1 MEIGGIP
8 PVTGGKID
16 PDAAKKPAKS
26 PADTF
31 LAYMEK
37 TPAEHMRDAWLARQ
51 GITAEELAAMPPAER
66 EAIEKRMAED
76 IKQQLQEEAQKKAA
90 KAANP
95 RLALSTLLA
104 TNI

>member
-8 PVTGGKID
+8 PVAGGKID
-16 PDAAKKPAKS
+16 PDPGKKLKEN

-31 LAYMEK
+31 LAYMAK

-51 GITAEELAAMPPAER
+51 GITAEELAAMSPAER
-66 EAIEKRMAED
+66 EAIEQRIAAD
-76 IKQQLQEEAQKKAA
+76 IKKELQEEAQKRAA

-95 RLALSTLLA
+95 QLALSTLLA
-104 TNI
+104 THL

>member
-1 MEIGGIP
+1 MEIGGQP
-8 PVTGGKID
+8 PLTGGNINPETGKKL
-16 PDAAKKPAKS
+16 AKNPAE
-26 PADTF
+26 AF

-37 TPAEHMRDAWLARQ
+37 TPAEHMCDAWLARQ
-51 GITAEELAAMPPAER
+51 GITAEELAQMPPDER
-66 EAIEKRMAED
+66 EAIETRMAED

-104 TNI
+104 TSL

>member
-8 PVTGGKID
+8 PVTGGKFD
-16 PDAAKKPAKS
+16 PETETKLKKNPAE
-26 PADTF
+26 AF
-31 LAYMEK
+31 LAYMAK

-76 IKQQLQEEAQKKAA
+76 IKKELQEEAQKKAA